1 MMAIESVG
9 FIGAG
14 RVTRILLGGLAAADT
29 PLPQMVASDPDP
41 GTLER
46 LSGEYPQVVTT
57 GADTTRPAAQDLVV
71 LALHPPAIPAVAAE
85 IGRALR
91 PGAVVLSLAPKIT
104 LARLRQ
110 LLDGF
115 GRLARMIPNAPSIVG
130 AGYNPMA
137 FGDGLSAQDRAAVRR
152 FFEPLGA
159 CPEVEESKLE
169 GFALLTGMGP
179 TYFWFQ
185 LQVLR
190 ELAADF
196 GLDETDAA
204 PALKQMICGS
214 AQALLESSLRPDE
227 VMDLVPVKPL
237 ADDEAPIRQAYRDRL
252 TALYGKIRP

>member
-1 MMAIESVG
+1 MAIESVG

-14 RVTRILLGGLAAADT
+14 RVTRIMLGGLEAAGA
-29 PLPQMVASDPDP
+29 PLPPIVASDADP
-41 GTLER
+41 GALER
-46 LSGEYPQVVTT
+46 LSGSFPEVVTA
-57 GADTTRPAAQDLVV
+57 GADITRPAAQHLVV
-71 LALHPPAIPAVAAE
+71 LALHPPAIAAAAVQV
-85 IGRALR
+85 GPALR
-91 PGAVVLSLAPKIT
+91 PDAVVLSLAPKIG
-104 LARLRQ
+104 LARLGA
-110 LLDGF
+110 LLGGS
-115 GRLARMIPNAPSIVG
+115 GRVARMIPNAPSIVG

-137 FGDGLSAQDRAAVRR
+137 FGDGLPAADRAAVRR

-196 GLDETDAA
+196 GLDDADAA

-214 AQALLESSLRPDE
+214 AQALLESSLRPEE

-237 ADDEAPIRQAYRDRL
+237 ADDEPTIRQAYRDRL
-252 TALYGKIRP
+252 TTLYGKIKP